1 MTTQERWREACASV
15 AAYLDAD
22 VDGEAWW
29 PLVAALDPERSRP
42 TVVVLNAGEGAFGAC
57 LAVFLGGR
65 AAAVAILDE
74 RYFRPRGVD
83 LSRLEAFAATFP
95 AASRLVARR
104 DAASGGQAAK
114 VLRGLLDAPGCAVV
128 AVEAAGLAALRA
140 ARLFAR
146 GSVERLVVGSA
157 PPPPLDALRVHA
169 RARALY
175 APTRA
180 GAFAAKD
187 ARDDA
192 AAWLRG
198 LRDACVG
205 AGGAAAPGPAALA
218 FAKDGGAP
226 PDAATP
232 LVLFLP
238 DQLDA
243 LRADVEARVAR
254 FPKLALDD
262 GAAAA
267 LVASAPGRYGA
278 GGYAAAHYVKA
289 DPGAREPCF
298 ELEVGGA
305 RLGFVSIGFSEFGAA
320 AAPGAAWPF
329 RDVTRP
335 YNVATVSRL
344 VVLDGARGRG
354 AATALLSACAAF
366 HDLGVPCRVATR
378 KRAVAEKV
386 LARLG
391 VLAAD
396 DAKAAAAHRA
406 TRADDAARAVV
417 LFDPALAGVA
427 RRDTTPLAPKER
439 GKNLTW
445 NFWYTGAPLLHPTTR
460 APYAFVGGRA
470 RFAPADG
477 PPEPP

>member
-1 MTTQERWREACASV
+1 MRINMTMQVLKRLEPRRIEIGTGLLTILLCHLDDVGQAFSHKIAHSLILITRQYLLQLCDAKISV
-15 AAYLDAD
+15 AADLA
-22 VDGEAWW
+22 
-29 PLVAALDPERSRP
+29 LVGLLRSR
-42 TVVVLNAGEGAFGAC
+42 
-57 LAVFLGGR
+57 
-65 AAAVAILDE
+65 D
-74 RYFRPRGVD
+74 
-83 LSRLEAFAATFP
+83 
-95 AASRLVARR
+95 
-104 DAASGGQAAK
+104 QAQY
-114 VLRGLLDAPGCAVV
+114 G
-128 AVEAAGLAALRA
+128 GLAGTVSAHEA
-140 ARLFAR
+140 NSFCRLN
-146 GSVERLVVGSA
+146 GKL
-157 PPPPLDALRVHA
+157 
-169 RARALY
+169 
-175 APTRA
+175 
-180 GAFAAKD
+180 
-187 ARDDA
+187 
-192 AAWLRG
+192 
-198 LRDACVG
+198 C
-205 AGGAAAPGPAALA
+205 
-218 FAKDGGAP
+218 
-226 PDAATP
+226 AT
-232 LVLFLP
+232 
-238 DQLDA
+238 Q
-243 LRADVEARVAR
+243 
-254 FPKLALDD
+254 KLAWAKSEADIVKTD
-262 GAAAA
+262 GQYLYTLTPSARWSQQATLNIVRTWPVAAAA

-366 HDLGVPCRVATR
+366 HDLGVPCRVTTR

-417 LFDPALAGVA
+417 LFDPALARVA

>member
-1 MTTQERWREACASV
+1 MC
-15 AAYLDAD
+15 
-22 VDGEAWW
+22 
-29 PLVAALDPERSRP
+29 
-42 TVVVLNAGEGAFGAC
+42 
-57 LAVFLGGR
+57 
-65 AAAVAILDE
+65 I
-74 RYFRPRGVD
+74 
-83 LSRLEAFAATFP
+83 
-95 AASRLVARR
+95 R
-104 DAASGGQAAK
+104 DS
-114 VLRGLLDAPGCAVV
+114 
-128 AVEAAGLAALRA
+128 
-140 ARLFAR
+140 
-146 GSVERLVVGSA
+146 
-157 PPPPLDALRVHA
+157 
-169 RARALY
+169 
-175 APTRA
+175 
-180 GAFAAKD
+180 
-187 ARDDA
+187 
-192 AAWLRG
+192 
-198 LRDACVG
+198 
-205 AGGAAAPGPAALA
+205 
-218 FAKDGGAP
+218 
-226 PDAATP
+226 
-232 LVLFLP
+232 
-238 DQLDA
+238 
-243 LRADVEARVAR
+243 
-254 FPKLALDD
+254 
-262 GAAAA
+262 
-267 LVASAPGRYGA
+267 
-278 GGYAAAHYVKA
+278 VKA

-406 TRADDAARAVV
+406 PRADDAARAVV

-470 RFAPADG
+470 RVAPADG